1 MAYIPRRR
9 IKRSYIQA
17 IAALLLVFGAGECS
31 GAAVFTNVQGKV
43 LWSAGGEQNWVQ
55 AKPGQELKYG
65 SRIKAGWLSWAE
77 IRYEDHS
84 LVALG
89 PESDF
94 SVYTATQKESFSKLY
109 AGFMRVVMKKA
120 GAKFSVRTASA
131 IVTPKSARFSVL
143 VTVSGRTRVRVFS
156 GTVSVLDNK
165 NKEAIVKPDQNLVA
179 DADGAGETE
188 AAPVTTLFG
197 PWVLDPPY
205 GFRERKKGNWSL
217 VTEEASGIKFKGR
230 PVILEHYDSFTRETR
245 EVNWKKGQPWSGKC
259 ADDGVPKDVR
269 AAATG
274 GKTIFYYAC
283 PAADLSRTNWQD
295 RYYEVPLDPEEGDA
309 SPVIRLHY
317 NHRVQAK
324 LPPAAELRRI
334 YGSRTLAEYSKKFQA
349 DAMQVVAADT
359 PRSKVDGPGLKAVLE
374 SVMTLYQ
381 ENWAERGS
389 YTGKV
394 VPSIE

>member
-1 MAYIPRRR
+1 MADISRRR
-9 IKRSYIQA
+9 IIRSSIQA
-17 IAALLLVFGAGECS
+17 GAALLLAFGVGECS

-43 LWSAGGEQNWVQ
+43 LWSAGGEQGWVQ

-77 IRYEDHS
+77 IRYEDNS

-94 SVYTATQKESFSKLY
+94 SVFTATQKESFSKLH
-109 AGFMRVVMKKA
+109 AGFMRAVIKKA

-131 IVTPKSARFSVL
+131 IVTPKGARFSVL
-143 VTVSGRTRVRVFS
+143 VTVSGKTRVRAFS

-165 NKEAIVKPDQNLVA
+165 NKETVVKPDENLVA
-179 DADGAGETE
+179 DAEGAGETE

-197 PWVLDPPY
+197 AWVLDPPY
-205 GFRERKKGNWSL
+205 GFKERKKGSWSL
-217 VTEEASGIKFKGR
+217 VTEEASGINFKGR

-245 EVNWKKGQPWSGKC
+245 EVNWKKGQQWPGKC
-259 ADDGVPKDVR
+259 ADDSIPNDVR
-269 AAATG
+269 TAATG
-274 GKTIFYYAC
+274 GKTMFYYAC
-283 PAADLSRTNWQD
+283 PAADLSRATWQD
-295 RYYEVPLDPEEGDA
+295 RYYEVPLDPEDGGK

-334 YGSRTLAEYSKKFQA
+334 YGSRTPAEYSKRFQA
-349 DAMQVVAADT
+349 EAMPAVAADT
-359 PRSKVDGPGLKAVLE
+359 PKSKVDGPGLKAVLE